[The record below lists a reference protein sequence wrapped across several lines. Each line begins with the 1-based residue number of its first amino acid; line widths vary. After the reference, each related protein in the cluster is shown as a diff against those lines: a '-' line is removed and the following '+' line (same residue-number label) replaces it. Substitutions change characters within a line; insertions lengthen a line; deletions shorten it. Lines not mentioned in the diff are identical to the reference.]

1 MDAQKL
7 GSFIAIQRKELGL
20 TQADLAEKL
29 HVTDKA
35 ISRWERGLGL
45 PDINTIEPLATALN
59 VSVVEVM
66 KSELLTESITE
77 QDTSDVIKD
86 VFNLVEKKRAERRKI
101 CVFCGVTALLLSL
114 ILLID
119 NIGFWGFVGVFM
131 TTFGFVGGILLIIYS
146 IYRMKRKLPYKT
158 TFFIGL
164 LLLLI
169 PIIFVCLLFAGFF
182 MGAGPT

>member
-1 MDAQKL
+1 MDAHKL
-7 GSFIAIQRKELGL
+7 GSFIATQRKELGL

-35 ISRWERGLGL
+35 ISRWERGIGL
-45 PDINTIEPLATALN
+45 PDINTIEPLAVALN

-66 KSELLTESITE
+66 KSELLTEAITE
-77 QDTSDVIKD
+77 QDTSTVIKD
-86 VFNLVEKKRAERRKI
+86 VIDLLEKKRAERRKI
-101 CVFCGVTALLLSL
+101 CFFCGVIALLLSL

-119 NIGFWGFVGVFM
+119 NIGFWGFVGVFL
-131 TTFGFVGGILLIIYS
+131 TTFGFVGGIVLAIYS

-169 PIIFVCLLFAGFF
+169 PIIFVCLMVAGFL

>member
-7 GSFIAIQRKELGL
+7 GSFIATQRKELGL

-45 PDINTIEPLATALN
+45 PDINTIEPLSVALN

-66 KSELLTESITE
+66 KSELLTEAITE
-77 QDTSDVIKD
+77 QDTSNVIKD
-86 VFNLVEKKRAERRKI
+86 VINLLEKKRAERRKI
-101 CVFCGVTALLLSL
+101 CVYCGVIALLLSL

-119 NIGFWGFVGVFM
+119 NIGFLGFVGVFL
-131 TTFGFVGGILLIIYS
+131 TTFGFVGGVALTIYS
-146 IYRMKRKLPYKT
+146 IYRKKRKLPYKT
-158 TFFIGL
+158 TFIIGL

-169 PIIFVCLLFAGFF
+169 PIIFVCLMVMGFL
-182 MGAGPT
+182 MGGGPT